1 MKNRLFTAAYVF
13 YFSFAFYFF
22 GKAYSGFA
30 ANKALSL
37 GTC

>member
-13 YFSFAFYFF
+13 YFSFAFIFF

-30 ANKALSL
+30 ANRALMDA
-37 GTC
+37 C

>member
-13 YFSFAFYFF
+13 YFCFAFYFM
-22 GKAYSGFA
+22 GKAYLGFA
-30 ANKALSL
+30 ANKALSV